1 MWEVR
6 GMNETYRSYSR
17 HRVQLESLRIDSV
30 LLLTMLNLKIAV
42 EISRRAAERL
52 RAQRM
57 SGILR
62 I

>member
-1 MWEVR
+1 VAQWLVEKGLDVNADVVR
-6 GMNETYRSYSR
+6 SAAK
-17 HRVQLESLRIDSV
+17 LPSLS
-30 LLLTMLNLKIAV
+30 LKIAV